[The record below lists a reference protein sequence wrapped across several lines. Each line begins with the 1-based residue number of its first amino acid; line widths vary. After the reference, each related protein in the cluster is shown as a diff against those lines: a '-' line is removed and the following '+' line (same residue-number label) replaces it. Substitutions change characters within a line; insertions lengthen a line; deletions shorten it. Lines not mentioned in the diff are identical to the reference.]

1 MKKIKTELLEYSLP
15 ADLYARTPVDEN
27 GKSRDHG
34 RMAVAYKDKPNFDD
48 SKVTDITN
56 FLEKGDL
63 LVLNNSLTI
72 PPIFEVFSKKQ
83 GYFNI
88 HLNEY
93 EGKQKWLCTV
103 ELLKEDLNEV
113 LNNKK
118 RLSTDDKEIEV
129 KLEKHDSKIF
139 VSFNTNLESVYKF
152 LIKYGTPVQSAYV
165 KKNYSLKEYQ
175 NDIGK
180 VYGSLENPAA
190 NRHFTPALLKKLE
203 EKGALIAFVTLH
215 CGSET
220 AYIKSD
226 NVYDH
231 KVQKEYFEIPH
242 KTASLISKVKQNG
255 HRVFAI
261 GTTSA
266 RTLESV
272 KYDDNY
278 NIISDLSGFTDL
290 AIYPGHNFKILDGIL
305 TNFHGSRS
313 SRLALAAAFVGVE
326 KIMRLYN
333 FAIEHKY
340 HFYEFGDACFLI
352 INSHM
357 KGDE

>member
-15 ADLYARTPVDEN
+15 AELYARTPIDEN
-27 GKSRDHG
+27 GVSRDHS
-34 RMAVAYKDKPNFDD
+34 RMAVAYKDKANFDD
-48 SKVTDITN
+48 TKVTDIAN

-63 LVLNNSLTI
+63 LILNNSLTI
-72 PPIFEVFSKKQ
+72 PPIFEVFSKTQ

-93 EGKQKWLCTV
+93 EGNQKWLCTV
-103 ELLKEDLNEV
+103 DLLKEDLNEV
-113 LNNKK
+113 LNNKEE
-118 RLSTDDKEIEV
+118 LITGNDEIAV
-129 KLEKHDSKIF
+129 TLERHDSKII
-139 VSFNTNLESVYKF
+139 VSFDTDLENVYKF

-165 KKNYSLKEYQ
+165 KKRYALKEYQ
-175 NDIGK
+175 NDIGT

-190 NRHFTPALLKKLE
+190 NRHFTPDLLKKLK
-203 EKGALIAFVTLH
+203 EKGVHIAFVTLH

-220 AYIKSD
+220 AYIEND
-226 NVYDH
+226 NIYDH
-231 KVQKEYFEIPH
+231 KVQKEYFEIPD
-242 KTASLISKVKQNG
+242 KTASLIAKVKQSGN
-255 HRVFAI
+255 RVFAV

-272 KYDDNY
+272 TYDDNY
-278 NIISDLSGFTDL
+278 NIISHLSGFTDL
-290 AIYPGHNFKILDGIL
+290 AIYPGHKFKILDGIL

-326 KIMRLYN
+326 KIMKLYS
-333 FAIEHKY
+333 FAIDHHY

-352 INSHM
+352 IDSHM
-357 KGDE
+357 KGGE